1 VKGRKYVLLISVLL
15 VSLLLLTLQTR
26 RGTGGAGEVIAWV
39 TTPVQTV
46 ISYVHR
52 SAFALWA
59 TYREWK
65 SLFAENRA
73 LREEADRL
81 RVEALRV
88 REIRAENLR
97 LRQLLALRERL
108 PLDTLPAE
116 VIAKDWGGWIR
127 SLTVNRGRRSGIQRL
142 TPVIAPDGLVG
153 RVAIVRADLAVVQL
167 LNDPSSAVGGV
178 VQRTRTVGMVEGEPG
193 GGLRFKF
200 LAREGEGVEVG
211 DLVVSSGLGGVF
223 PKGLPVGQVA
233 QVEVRGSALFQFA
246 RLVPVVNYARVEE
259 VLLLTE
265 RSGAD
270 LSAHFGV
277 PSG

>member
-1 VKGRKYVLLISVLL
+1 MRARKYALLISVLL
-15 VSLLLLTLQTR
+15 VCLLLLTVQTR
-26 RGTGGAGEVIAWV
+26 GAGGAGEVIAWV
-39 TTPVQTV
+39 TTPAQAV
-46 ISYVHR
+46 IAYLHR
-52 SAFALWA
+52 SAVAVWS

-65 SLFAENRA
+65 NLFAENRA
-73 LREEADRL
+73 LRADVDRL

-88 REIRAENLR
+88 REIRTENLR

-116 VIAKDWGGWIR
+116 VIAKDWGGWVR
-127 SLTVNRGRRSGIQRL
+127 SLTVNRGRRNGIQRL
-142 TPVIAPDGLVG
+142 TPVIVPDGLVG

-167 LNDPSSAVGGV
+167 LNDPSSAVGGM
-178 VQRTRTVGMVEGEPG
+178 VQRTRSLGMVEGEPG

-200 LAREGEGVEVG
+200 RASEGGGVEVG

-223 PKGLPVGQVA
+223 PKGLPVGQVTR
-233 QVEVRGSALFQFA
+233 VEARGSALFQFA
-246 RLVPVVNYARVEE
+246 RLVPVVDLARVEE

-265 RSGAD
+265 QSGAD
-270 LSAHFGV
+270 LFAHFRV